1 MAINGIRY
9 PIIDESTA
17 PRAGQ
22 AALRPGQA
30 IPRLAQAGSCVEQA
44 LSHPAPFV
52 GLIALIALSFAG
64 SLVATTL
71 RLPLPGPVLAGVAL
85 VVWLAR
91 RPGDAAAFAHGDRL
105 IAAMP
110 LLFVP
115 LVVGAIASLRLL
127 GPALTPFVIT
137 MLASTLAALV
147 ATILAARATAWLCS
161 RSR

>member
-1 MAINGIRY
+1 VGHAAAC
-9 PIIDESTA
+9 EAEAA
-17 PRAGQ
+17 PHFAHGASRIGQ
-22 AALRPGQA
+22 GL
-30 IPRLAQAGSCVEQA
+30 
-44 LSHPAPFV
+44 

-64 SLVATTL
+64 NLVATAF

-91 RPGDAAAFAHGDRL
+91 RPGDAAAFAYGDRL

-115 LVVGAIASLRLL
+115 LVVGALASLRLL
-127 GPALTPFVIT
+127 GPALTPFVVT
-137 MLASTLAALV
+137 MLASTLAALA
-147 ATILAARATAWLCS
+147 ATILAARGTAWLCS